1 MDAIFMLER
10 SINGVSPAE
19 RVAVGRRDIAP
30 LVDGLIDW
38 MKRERARL
46 SRHNEEAKAMGYMP
60 KRIHVFTRFLEDG
73 RLCLSNN
80 AAEREL
86 RGIALGRKSWLFA
99 GSDRGGSAPR
109 PSWLHWYNHHRPHS
123 PCGPKPPSQS

>member
-1 MDAIFMLER
+1 MLER

-60 KRIHVFTRFLEDG
+60 KRIR
-73 RLCLSNN
+73 RLHALP
-80 AAEREL
+80 
-86 RGIALGRKSWLFA
+86 RGWPHLPEQQ
-99 GSDRGGSAPR
+99 RG
-109 PSWLHWYNHHRPHS
+109 
-123 PCGPKPPSQS
+123 